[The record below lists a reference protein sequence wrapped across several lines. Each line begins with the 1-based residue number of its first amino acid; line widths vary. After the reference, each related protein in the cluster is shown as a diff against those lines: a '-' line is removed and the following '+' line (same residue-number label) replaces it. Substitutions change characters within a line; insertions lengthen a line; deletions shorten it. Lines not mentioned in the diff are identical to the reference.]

1 MATGCLDSTLKIYDV
16 DNNYEL
22 KTVLEGPTDEIRF
35 IDWHPKGNVILGGSA
50 DNSCWMWNALKGEV
64 MATFFGHEKPIT

>member
-22 KTVLEGPTDEIRF
+22 KTVLEGPTDEIRV
-35 IDWHPKGNVILGGSA
+35 KKN
-50 DNSCWMWNALKGEV
+50 
-64 MATFFGHEKPIT
+64 